1 MITVY
6 SLFWSIINCCL
17 MAFVIFLL
25 RTRTMLI
32 SKYGTAVLRFLII
45 CCIVRILLPVE
56 FPKHQYILADNFL
69 YSWIVEH
76 FKFILHPEFRR
87 MVLTILIIIWICGSL
102 FSIFRLLKKSRG
114 VQKVIRDNGCTDYP
128 EAAEVLAS
136 IDEDCRLPVRICSG
150 ISVPVLAGYFHPAI
164 YFPDYSYTKKE
175 LRYVLLHEYT
185 HWRRHDI
192 WKKLFMNIVC
202 VLIWWNPAV
211 YVIRKEVTQLIEF
224 HCDKTLSKDFS
235 DEEIVNYLDILLTSF
250 ERAQNPLIKTNL
262 YTIEFV
268 NTSKQYTIR
277 QRFDL
282 LLHRYTVTR
291 HRWLPQALIVLLGL
305 AWMFCSYYFIW
316 QTKYTAPEQS
326 LKNEDIMNQTV
337 VDISG
342 KENAYIVEQED
353 GSYIFYFYG
362 TSMEVSKEDVQAG
375 FYDVYPIVE
384 YQKDSKNAFMKLF
397 ITMEESFKNMFLD

>member
-32 SKYGTAVLRFLII
+32 SKYGTAVLRFLVI

-114 VQKVIRDNGCTDYP
+114 VQKVIRDNGCTIIRRRP
-128 EAAEVLAS
+128 RFWHPSMKLSPA
-136 IDEDCRLPVRICSG
+136 VRICSG
-150 ISVPVLAGYFHPAI
+150 ISVPVLAGYYRPAI
-164 YFPDYSYTKKE
+164 YFPDYPYTKKE

-316 QTKYTAPEQS
+316 QTNYYTPEQTMWVPNRS
-326 LKNEDIMNQTV
+326 DRRV
-337 VDISG
+337 VDIAD
-342 KENAYIVEQED
+342 EDDAYLEEQED
-353 GSYIFYFYG
+353 GSYIFYYDNNNEF
-362 TSMEVSKEDVQAG
+362 SMKVSAKMWSRG
-375 FYDVYPIVE
+375 FMISI
-384 YQKDSKNAFMKLF
+384 QL
-397 ITMEESFKNMFLD
+397 

>member
-1 MITVY
+1 MPDGF
-6 SLFWSIINCCL
+6 L
-17 MAFVIFLL
+17 AFVIFLL

-185 HWRRHDI
+185 HWRRRDI
-192 WKKLFMNIVC
+192 WKKLFMNVVC

-211 YVIRKEVTQLIEF
+211 YIIRKEMTQLIEF
-224 HCDKTLSKDFS
+224 RCDKTLSKDFS
-235 DEEIVNYLDILLTSF
+235 DEEIVNYLDILLISF
-250 ERAQNPLIKTNL
+250 ARAQNPLIKTNL

-316 QTKYTAPEQS
+316 QTNYYAAES
-326 LKNEDIMNQTV
+326 EIGNEDILRQPV
-337 VDISG
+337 VNVSDA
-342 KENAYIVEQED
+342 KNAYLEEQED
-353 GSYIFYFYG
+353 GSYIFYYDNTNGF
-362 TSMEVSKEDVQAG
+362 SMKVSADDVKAG
-375 FYDVYPIVE
+375 LFDFYPIVE
-384 YQKDSKNAFMKLF
+384 YQEDNKNVFMKFF
-397 ITMEESFKNMFLD
+397 ITIQENIENIFSE